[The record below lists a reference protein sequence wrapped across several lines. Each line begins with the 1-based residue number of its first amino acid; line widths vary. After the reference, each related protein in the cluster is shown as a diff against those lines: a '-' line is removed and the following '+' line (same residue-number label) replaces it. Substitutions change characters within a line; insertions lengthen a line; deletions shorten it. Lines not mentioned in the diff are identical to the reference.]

1 MCLFRE
7 QEQEPPDPIKLP
19 PANPAPPPP
28 APPLPTPEP
37 LNTGVNPQVRR
48 ARSEKDKNPMSKGI
62 GALRIPLKNT
72 INKGSNTSDGE
83 MNI

>member
-1 MCLFRE
+1 MCLFNE

-19 PANPAPPPP
+19 PASPPSPPP

-37 LNTGVNPQVRR
+37 LNIGVNPQVKR
-48 ARSEKDKNPMSKGI
+48 ARSKKEKNPMSQGT

-72 INKGSNTSDGE
+72 INTGSNTSAGE